1 MMTPHKILA
10 LVLLRNLRQI
20 SLKATVTNANRF
32 LGVAS
37 KALAPLRSFSSKAI
51 ADVFA
56 YYNAADST
64 QATTKGTGLQLPWTS
79 LDQGE

>member
-37 KALAPLRSFSSKAI
+37 KALAPLRSFSSEAI

-56 YYNAADST
+56 YYAADST

-79 LDQGE
+79 

>member
-37 KALAPLRSFSSKAI
+37 KALAPLRSFSSEAI

-56 YYNAADST
+56 YKAAALT

>member
-37 KALAPLRSFSSKAI
+37 KALAPLRSFSSEAI

-56 YYNAADST
+56 YYNAAADST

-79 LDQGE
+79 

>member
-37 KALAPLRSFSSKAI
+37 KALAPLRSFSSEAI

-56 YYNAADST
+56 YNAASST

>member
-37 KALAPLRSFSSKAI
+37 KALAPLRSFGGEAI
-51 ADVFA
+51 ADVFT
-56 YYNAADST
+56 YNAAAPTST

-79 LDQGE
+79 

>member
-37 KALAPLRSFSSKAI
+37 KALAPLRSFSSEA
-51 ADVFA
+51 
-56 YYNAADST
+56 YNAASST